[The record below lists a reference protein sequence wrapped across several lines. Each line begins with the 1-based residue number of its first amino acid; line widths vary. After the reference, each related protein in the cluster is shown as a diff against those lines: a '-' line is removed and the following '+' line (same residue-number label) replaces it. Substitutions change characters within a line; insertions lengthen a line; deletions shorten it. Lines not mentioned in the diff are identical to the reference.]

1 MIRTAAA
8 LFAALALVAAACTAS
23 DSTSTAPE
31 GSAGFPIT
39 IDAPSGLVT
48 LDARPTNIVSLSPT
62 ATEILFAIEAGD
74 PGAAVDDQSN
84 YPDGPPVTDMSGSP
98 ANIHSTHP

>member
-39 IDAPSGLVT
+39 IDAPSGPAT
-48 LDARPTNIVSLSPT
+48 LDAQPTYVSTPR
-62 ATEILFAIEAGD
+62 ATHVAGLRARISRSVSSFATWLLL
-74 PGAAVDDQSN
+74 
-84 YPDGPPVTDMSGSP
+84 Y
-98 ANIHSTHP
+98 